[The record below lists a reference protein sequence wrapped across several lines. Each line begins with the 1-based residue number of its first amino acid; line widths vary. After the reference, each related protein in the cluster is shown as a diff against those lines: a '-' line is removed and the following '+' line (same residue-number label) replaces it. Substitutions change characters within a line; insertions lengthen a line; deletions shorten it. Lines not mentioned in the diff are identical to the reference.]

1 MIFGSLLS
9 VHMTTQ
15 AVHKPHLNNR
25 CLGASFP
32 PSIIHRTR
40 ATFIHVHGGTMNKRN
55 IQRRSTNQRLITMCS
70 LTRLAYRFHQEWP
83 SKGCNAY
90 NGIVSVMKGNNKNA
104 DSDATLIYIVINK
117 CTHMNSIFVEHKFD
131 SISYCMIYW
140 PCCIVFPY
148 FVLCRRERCRI
159 DKMNKYL
166 RIINKNMNLTTYFW
180 KKMDMY

>member
-1 MIFGSLLS
+1 
-9 VHMTTQ
+9 MTTQ

-55 IQRRSTNQRLITMCS
+55 IQRRSPNQRLITMCS
-70 LTRLAYRFHQEWP
+70 LTGLAYRFHQEWP

-104 DSDATLIYIVINK
+104 DSDATLIYIIINK
-117 CTHMNSIFVEHKFD
+117 CTHMNSIFVENIFFLLQGFNILLHD
-131 SISYCMIYW
+131 ILTLLYRISLFCPLSTLEM
-140 PCCIVFPY
+140 PY
-148 FVLCRRERCRI
+148 RQNE
-159 DKMNKYL
+159 
-166 RIINKNMNLTTYFW
+166 
-180 KKMDMY
+180 